1 MLRNN
6 CMIFLKRWKL
16 NGNKGNKNTVGGRLS
31 SLLKMAVVN
40 REIDHLLVT
49 RFQILILRTSES

>member
-1 MLRNN
+1 
-6 CMIFLKRWKL
+6 MIFLKRWKL